1 MDIRWINLHGGDISM
16 FKNYLTVALRN
27 IFRFK
32 AYSLLI
38 IFGLALGI
46 AVFMLSVIYTG
57 FNFSYDTFHENADR
71 IYMVVQVLPSGNKG
85 EQNTAVIPAP
95 MLPALVG
102 EYPEI
107 EDSTRIS
114 RCRKTIV
121 RSSDQVFYE
130 TNILLVDTNFLSF
143 FAFDMLKGNS
153 SSSLDSP
160 NSIVISEDTAVKY
173 FGDGNPLGKTLSLD
187 NKVDVTVTGILEN
200 PPYNSTIKYD
210 FLLSMETARQL
221 YGWMDDW
228 TVNSQTTFIKLPE
241 GVSPGQL
248 EATFPEFVGK
258 YFSDSPESPKRLF
271 LLSFL
276 SFRSQVESMDL
287 LSHLIEG
294 TPFVVSY
301 FFIAM
306 AFVLLLVV
314 CINFMNL
321 STARYMHRTKE
332 IGMRKVVGARRSQLI
347 KQFLGES
354 VTLSVI
360 SIPLAIALYYL
371 FEPSFRAYVSP
382 DVNLSLWDYP
392 LLCLLLLGSVVLMGL
407 FAGSHPAFFLSS
419 FRPVQV
425 LKGNVHIG
433 RRSGF
438 FRKVLVVS
446 QFVLSILMIVFT
458 VGISQQL
465 SFLLKM
471 DPGFNRERVITVTIP
486 PESRENLDLL
496 KKELAKHAD
505 VQMIS
510 AASYVP
516 VNWNPRNQVI
526 PEGYDET
533 EAWTMAAY
541 GVDHDFTELLEMEI
555 REGRSFSEEY
565 NDSESIILNETAAQ
579 QLQWENPIG
588 KEMQLGG
595 KRALVIGVAR
605 DFLFDDAHWK
615 IAPSVIYLEEED
627 LGYLL
632 VKISDV
638 PVGGIVDFIRE
649 KWGTINAGI
658 PFSYSTLDTRFESN
672 YRYIEGMYSVFGA
685 IGIFAVFIS
694 CLGLVAV
701 AFYTVGKRTKEI
713 GVRKVLGASVPEIIR
728 LLLFGFLKMV
738 VVANIIAWPLTYV
751 LLERFLDWAWAYTT
765 DISVMIFIVT
775 GLLTLVFAV
784 LSVVYQTAKVSLSNP
799 AEALRYE

>member
-276 SFRSQVESMDL
+276 SFRSQVESLDL